1 MALLSNILLAFIVL
15 AGAGA
20 YAYFEYDK
28 AQKQKVNVAK
38 QMEDKKKMMQDI
50 LKAIIAEVVDYRRLY
65 AKHDSNFTNV
75 TGFLADLSSDS
86 FIAVNESNK
95 VRTVL

>member
-1 MALLSNILLAFIVL
+1 LAFIVL